1 MQKASEFSESGLVDL
16 LKASDG
22 GALVERD
29 IPSDGGSS
37 SGSGSFCESAK
48 SDRKARARA
57 RSIKVH

>member
-48 SDRKARARA
+48 SD
-57 RSIKVH
+57 